1 MSNEY
6 NFYYSSEFKGQNE
19 TNSDFNII
27 LNENLII
34 EDYQRCFL
42 KVNNISFLNNLLN
55 ISQYH
60 LNDYFEI
67 THDAVISRYYLT
79 DGNYN
84 IYTFKDTVNNLI
96 KNNHHVTLEYDNI
109 LSKYS
114 FHTSSGSVILDPCNL
129 KPFFGLSSTIII
141 TTTKGYGELLDFRSF
156 NKILLTTSLTLKNNP
171 YNNLIGQ
178 YSGNEGIGSLIL
190 WIDKNDIPFKTITYK
205 GEILNEIVDKNIKY
219 INFKILNEY
228 RENIKE
234 MPNIQIQFQL
244 IVKNKY
250 LL

>member
-1 MSNEY
+1 MDAY
-6 NFYYSSEFKGQNE
+6 TFFYDSQFKTNNE

-27 LNENLII
+27 LDNNLII
-34 EDYQRCFL
+34 EDHQRCFL

-67 THDAVISRYYLT
+67 THDAVITRYYLT

-84 IYTFKDTVNNLI
+84 VYTFKDAVNTLI
-96 KNNHHVTLEYDNI
+96 KNNHHITLTYDNI

-114 FHTSSGSVILDPCNL
+114 YHTSSGSVILNPCNL
-129 KPFFGLSSTIII
+129 KPFFGLSSSIII
-141 TTTKGYGELLDFRSF
+141 NTTTVYGDLLDFRSYSKF
-156 NKILLTTSLTLKNNP
+156 LLTTSLTFKNNP

-178 YSGNEGIGSLIL
+178 YSGKEGIGSLVL
-190 WIDKNDIPFKTITYK
+190 WIDRTDVPFKTITYK
-205 GEILNEIVDKNIKY
+205 GDDLIEIVDKNIKN

-228 RENIKE
+228 REQVVM
-234 MPNIQIQFQL
+234 MPNIQIQFSL
-244 IVKNKY
+244 IVKPRFLY
-250 LL
+250 L